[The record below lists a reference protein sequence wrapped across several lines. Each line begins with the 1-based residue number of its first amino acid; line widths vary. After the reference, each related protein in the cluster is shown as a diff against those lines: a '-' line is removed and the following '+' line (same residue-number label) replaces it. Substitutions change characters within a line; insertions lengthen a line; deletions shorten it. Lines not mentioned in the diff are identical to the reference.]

1 VQRIQTLRGAVAA
14 EEIPDFS
21 GTFHAGSGFCF
32 SGLYDVFVGDCL
44 NPMRNCNII
53 SEMLLRDAVNV
64 GVDVASISL
73 AEIEQQERS
82 LEGEC
87 T

>member
-1 VQRIQTLRGAVAA
+1 
-14 EEIPDFS
+14 
-21 GTFHAGSGFCF
+21 
-32 SGLYDVFVGDCL
+32 
-44 NPMRNCNII
+44 MRNCNII